1 MSSGGDEAKN
11 YGATEEVDRVA
22 ATTTTTTTTRR
33 PPRAPPPAH
42 ARKDS
47 NCSSSSKE
55 ANSVSDFGSVVTPS
69 VRSLKVGGRFGS
81 IHSLSGLGGSVA
93 GDGEEEYL
101 EEEDL
106 ESGLGRRRSQHND
119 SFSDMARYRRAMR
132 RRRGRSVGSEEG
144 LSIASSASS
153 TRRSISS
160 VSPKG
165 ADRASNVVDA
175 LLEKEG
181 EGKQERACA
190 PHIFVW
196 GIPGALCATAYALY
210 NVFIKLGSYSISPV
224 LGGVILQFVACLLG
238 VGLFFF
244 DRRKS
249 DHDVWQE
256 LKESDRVGI
265 MWCVG
270 AGLAVGSAEML
281 SFYVSS
287 LGVAASQSIPVII
300 GGSVVFD
307 VILGVLFLNESFGL
321 KAMIGVPVVV
331 AGICSVASSVTGA
344 EGSGVTIAALLGFD
358 GSALAAN
365 ETIELELFDWIGPAV
380 ACAMAYALYNVFIK
394 KGADTMNPVLGG
406 VILQIVAMI
415 LGSSFLGIFLRAGFY
430 DILRYDMKGI
440 LWACLAGFS
449 VGTAEILSFY
459 VSSLGVP
466 VSISTSTV
474 VGGSVVLGSMIGWIA
489 LGDIITFG
497 SGFGVLFVL
506 CGVVSVAMDAGDHDE
521 DAIIAD
527 DDNATSKSIGVDG
540 NIEQYNVFFKKVLD
554 QEKQEGPEQRKD
566 KDANIMNPAS
576 EKKNRYIPVID
587 SINEEGSVH
596 RPSSPMLIRFLEQS
610 APEGFGTD
618 SLAQKNLEDYYF
630 GKPFAGLSSDS
641 ETERESERS
650 DSRGGI
656 DRK

>member
-1 MSSGGDEAKN
+1 MSRSGDEAKN
-11 YGATEEVDRVA
+11 YGATEEVESVG
-22 ATTTTTTTTRR
+22 TR
-33 PPRAPPPAH
+33 PPARA
-42 ARKDS
+42 RQDS
-47 NCSSSSKE
+47 NCGSSSSKE

-93 GDGEEEYL
+93 GDEEEYL

-132 RRRGRSVGSEEG
+132 HRRGRSKGSEDG

-153 TRRSISS
+153 TRRSIS

-165 ADRASNVVDA
+165 TDRLSNA
-175 LLEKEG
+175 NTLLEKVG
-181 EGKQERACA
+181 EERQCA

-196 GIPGALCATAYALY
+196 GIPGALCATSYALY

-238 VGLFFF
+238 VGLLFF
-244 DRRKS
+244 DQRKS
-249 DHDVWQE
+249 DRDVWQE

-307 VILGVLFLNESFGL
+307 VILGVLFLSESFGL

-365 ETIELELFDWIGPAV
+365 ETIELELVDWIGPAI

-394 KGADTMNPVLGG
+394 KGSDTMNPVLGG

-430 DILRYDMKGI
+430 DVLRYDMKGI
-440 LWACLAGFS
+440 LWACLAGLS

-527 DDNATSKSIGVDG
+527 DANATSKSIGGDG

-554 QEKQEGPEQRKD
+554 QEKRESPEQRKD
-566 KDANIMNPAS
+566 NDANIMNPAS
-576 EKKNRYIPVID
+576 EKKNKYIPAID
-587 SINEEGSVH
+587 SINEEGSMH

-618 SLAQKNLEDYYF
+618 PLAQENLEDYYF

-641 ETERESERS
+641 EVEQESELS

>member
-1 MSSGGDEAKN
+1 MSRSGDEAKN
-11 YGATEEVDRVA
+11 YGATEEVESVG
-22 ATTTTTTTTRR
+22 TR
-33 PPRAPPPAH
+33 PPARA
-42 ARKDS
+42 RQDS
-47 NCSSSSKE
+47 NCGSSSSKE

-93 GDGEEEYL
+93 GDEEEYL

-132 RRRGRSVGSEEG
+132 HRRGRSKGSEDG

-153 TRRSISS
+153 TRRSIS

-165 ADRASNVVDA
+165 TDRLSNA
-175 LLEKEG
+175 NTLLEKVG
-181 EGKQERACA
+181 EERQCA

-196 GIPGALCATAYALY
+196 GIPGALCATSYALY

-238 VGLFFF
+238 VGLLFF
-244 DRRKS
+244 DQRKS
-249 DHDVWQE
+249 DRDVWQE

-270 AGLAVGSAEML
+270 AGLAVGTAEML

-307 VILGVLFLNESFGL
+307 VILGVLFLSESFGL

-365 ETIELELFDWIGPAV
+365 ETIELELVDWIGPAV

-440 LWACLAGFS
+440 LWACLAGLS

-527 DDNATSKSIGVDG
+527 DANATSKSIGGDG
-540 NIEQYNVFFKKVLD
+540 NIEQHNVFFKKVLD
-554 QEKQEGPEQRKD
+554 QEKRESPEQRKD
-566 KDANIMNPAS
+566 NDANIMNPAS
-576 EKKNRYIPVID
+576 EKKNKYIPAID

-618 SLAQKNLEDYYF
+618 PLAQENLEDYYF

-641 ETERESERS
+641 EVEQESELS

-656 DRK
+656 DRN

>member
-1 MSSGGDEAKN
+1 MSRSGDEAKN
-11 YGATEEVDRVA
+11 YGATEEVESVG
-22 ATTTTTTTTRR
+22 TR
-33 PPRAPPPAH
+33 PPARA
-42 ARKDS
+42 RQDS
-47 NCSSSSKE
+47 NCGSSSSKE

-69 VRSLKVGGRFGS
+69 ARSLKVGGRFGS

-93 GDGEEEYL
+93 GDEEEYL

-132 RRRGRSVGSEEG
+132 HRRGRSKGSEDG

-153 TRRSISS
+153 TRRSISL
-160 VSPKG
+160 SPKG
-165 ADRASNVVDA
+165 TDRLSNA
-175 LLEKEG
+175 NTLLEKVG
-181 EGKQERACA
+181 EERQCA

-196 GIPGALCATAYALY
+196 GIPGALCATSYALY

-238 VGLFFF
+238 VGLLFF
-244 DRRKS
+244 DQRKS
-249 DHDVWQE
+249 DRDVWQE

-287 LGVAASQSIPVII
+287 LGVAASQSIPIII

-307 VILGVLFLNESFGL
+307 VILGVLFLSESFGL

-331 AGICSVASSVTGA
+331 AGICSVASSVTGT

-365 ETIELELFDWIGPAV
+365 ETIELELVDWIGPAV

-440 LWACLAGFS
+440 LWACLAGLS

-527 DDNATSKSIGVDG
+527 DANATSKSIGGDG
-540 NIEQYNVFFKKVLD
+540 NIEQHNVFFKKVLD
-554 QEKQEGPEQRKD
+554 QEKRESPEQRKD
-566 KDANIMNPAS
+566 NDANIMNPAS
-576 EKKNRYIPVID
+576 EKKNKYIPAID

-618 SLAQKNLEDYYF
+618 PLAQENLEDYYF

-641 ETERESERS
+641 EVEQESELS

-656 DRK
+656 DRN

>member
-1 MSSGGDEAKN
+1 MSRSGDEAKN
-11 YGATEEVDRVA
+11 YGATEEVESVG
-22 ATTTTTTTTRR
+22 TR
-33 PPRAPPPAH
+33 PPARA
-42 ARKDS
+42 RQDS
-47 NCSSSSKE
+47 DCGSSSSKE

-93 GDGEEEYL
+93 GDEEEYL

-132 RRRGRSVGSEEG
+132 HRRGRSKGSEDG

-153 TRRSISS
+153 TRRSISL
-160 VSPKG
+160 SPKG
-165 ADRASNVVDA
+165 TDRLSNA
-175 LLEKEG
+175 NTLLEKVG
-181 EGKQERACA
+181 EERQCA

-196 GIPGALCATAYALY
+196 GIPGALCATSYALY

-238 VGLFFF
+238 VGLLFF
-244 DRRKS
+244 DQRKS
-249 DHDVWQE
+249 DRDVWQE

-307 VILGVLFLNESFGL
+307 VILGVLFLSESFGL

-344 EGSGVTIAALLGFD
+344 EGSGVTIAALLGFN

-440 LWACLAGFS
+440 LWACLAGLS

-527 DDNATSKSIGVDG
+527 DANATSKSIGGDG
-540 NIEQYNVFFKKVLD
+540 NIEQHNVFFKKVLD
-554 QEKQEGPEQRKD
+554 QEKREREQRKD
-566 KDANIMNPAS
+566 NDANIMNPAS
-576 EKKNRYIPVID
+576 EKKIKYIPAID

-610 APEGFGTD
+610 APEGLGTD
-618 SLAQKNLEDYYF
+618 PLAQENLEDYYF

-641 ETERESERS
+641 EVEQESELS

-656 DRK
+656 DRN

>member
-1 MSSGGDEAKN
+1 MSRSGDEAKN
-11 YGATEEVDRVA
+11 YGATEEVESVG
-22 ATTTTTTTTRR
+22 TR
-33 PPRAPPPAH
+33 PPARA
-42 ARKDS
+42 RQDS
-47 NCSSSSKE
+47 DCGSSSSKE

-93 GDGEEEYL
+93 GDEEEYL

-132 RRRGRSVGSEEG
+132 HRRGRSKGSEDG

-153 TRRSISS
+153 TRRSISL
-160 VSPKG
+160 SPKG
-165 ADRASNVVDA
+165 TDRLSNA
-175 LLEKEG
+175 NTLLEKVG
-181 EGKQERACA
+181 EERQCA

-196 GIPGALCATAYALY
+196 GIPGALCATSYALY

-238 VGLFFF
+238 VGLLFF
-244 DRRKS
+244 DQRKS
-249 DHDVWQE
+249 DRDVWQE

-307 VILGVLFLNESFGL
+307 VILGVLFLSESFGL

-344 EGSGVTIAALLGFD
+344 EGSGVTIAALLGFN

-440 LWACLAGFS
+440 LWACLAGLS

-527 DDNATSKSIGVDG
+527 DANATSKSIGGDG
-540 NIEQYNVFFKKVLD
+540 NIEQHNVFFKKVLD
-554 QEKQEGPEQRKD
+554 QEKRESPEQRKD
-566 KDANIMNPAS
+566 NDANIMNPAS
-576 EKKNRYIPVID
+576 EKKIKYIPAID

-610 APEGFGTD
+610 APEGLGTD
-618 SLAQKNLEDYYF
+618 PLAQENLEDYYF

-641 ETERESERS
+641 EVEQESELS

-656 DRK
+656 DRN

>member
-1 MSSGGDEAKN
+1 MSSSGGDEAKN
-11 YGATEEVDRVA
+11 NYGATEEVERVA
-22 ATTTTTTTTRR
+22 PRFP
-33 PPRAPPPAH
+33 PPRH
-42 ARKDS
+42 ERQDS
-47 NCSSSSKE
+47 NCGGSSSSKE

-93 GDGEEEYL
+93 GDGEEYS

-106 ESGLGRRRSQHND
+106 ESGLGRRSQHND

-144 LSIASSASS
+144 LSIASSTSS

-160 VSPKG
+160 VSPNG
-165 ADRASNVVDA
+165 ADRTSNVVDA

-238 VGLFFF
+238 VGLLFF

-270 AGLAVGSAEML
+270 AGLAVGTAEML

-307 VILGVLFLNESFGL
+307 VILGVLFMNESFGL

-331 AGICSVASSVTGA
+331 AGICSVASSVTGT

-365 ETIELELFDWIGPAV
+365 ETIELELVDWIGPALL
-380 ACAMAYALYNVFIK
+380 CAMAYALYNVFIK

-415 LGSSFLGIFLRAGFY
+415 LGSSFLGILLRSGFY

-521 DAIIAD
+521 DAIIAND
-527 DDNATSKSIGVDG
+527 ANATSKSIGGDG
-540 NIEQYNVFFKKVLD
+540 NIEQHDVFFKKVLD
-554 QEKQEGPEQRKD
+554 QEKRESPEQRKD

-576 EKKNRYIPVID
+576 EKKNKYIPAID

-618 SLAQKNLEDYYF
+618 RLAHQNLEDYYF
-630 GKPFAGLSSDS
+630 GRPFTGLSSDS
-641 ETERESERS
+641 ETEQESERS
-650 DSRGGI
+650 DPHGGI
-656 DRK
+656 DSK

>member
-1 MSSGGDEAKN
+1 MSRSGDEAKN
-11 YGATEEVDRVA
+11 YGATEEVESVG
-22 ATTTTTTTTRR
+22 TR
-33 PPRAPPPAH
+33 PPARA
-42 ARKDS
+42 RQDS
-47 NCSSSSKE
+47 DCGSSSSKE

-93 GDGEEEYL
+93 GDEEEYL

-132 RRRGRSVGSEEG
+132 HRRGRSKGSEDG

-153 TRRSISS
+153 TRRSISL
-160 VSPKG
+160 SPKG
-165 ADRASNVVDA
+165 TDRLSNA
-175 LLEKEG
+175 NTLLEKVG
-181 EGKQERACA
+181 EERQCA

-196 GIPGALCATAYALY
+196 GIPGALCATSYALY

-238 VGLFFF
+238 VGLLFF
-244 DRRKS
+244 DQRKS
-249 DHDVWQE
+249 DRDVWQE

-270 AGLAVGSAEML
+270 AGLAVGTAEML

-307 VILGVLFLNESFGL
+307 VILGVLFLSESFGL

-440 LWACLAGFS
+440 LWACLAGLS

-527 DDNATSKSIGVDG
+527 DANATSKSIGGDG
-540 NIEQYNVFFKKVLD
+540 NIEQHNVFFKKVLD
-554 QEKQEGPEQRKD
+554 QEKREREQRKD
-566 KDANIMNPAS
+566 NDANIMNPAS
-576 EKKNRYIPVID
+576 EKKIKYIPAID

-610 APEGFGTD
+610 APEGLGTD
-618 SLAQKNLEDYYF
+618 PLAQENLEDYYF

-641 ETERESERS
+641 EVEQESELS

-656 DRK
+656 DRN

>member
-1 MSSGGDEAKN
+1 MSRSGDEAKN
-11 YGATEEVDRVA
+11 YGATEEVESVG
-22 ATTTTTTTTRR
+22 TR
-33 PPRAPPPAH
+33 PPARA
-42 ARKDS
+42 RQDS
-47 NCSSSSKE
+47 NCGSSSSKE

-69 VRSLKVGGRFGS
+69 ARSLKVGGRFGS

-93 GDGEEEYL
+93 GDEEEYL

-132 RRRGRSVGSEEG
+132 HRRGRSKGSEDG

-153 TRRSISS
+153 TRRSISL
-160 VSPKG
+160 SPKG
-165 ADRASNVVDA
+165 TDRLSNA
-175 LLEKEG
+175 NTLLEKVG
-181 EGKQERACA
+181 EERQCA

-196 GIPGALCATAYALY
+196 GIPGALCATSYALY

-238 VGLFFF
+238 VGLLFF
-244 DRRKS
+244 DQRKS
-249 DHDVWQE
+249 DRDVWQE

-287 LGVAASQSIPVII
+287 LGVAASQSIPIII

-307 VILGVLFLNESFGL
+307 VILGVLFLSESFGL

-365 ETIELELFDWIGPAV
+365 ETIELELVDWIGPAV

-440 LWACLAGFS
+440 LWACLAGLS

-527 DDNATSKSIGVDG
+527 DANATSKSIGGDG
-540 NIEQYNVFFKKVLD
+540 NIEQHNVFFKKVLD
-554 QEKQEGPEQRKD
+554 QEKRESPEQRKD
-566 KDANIMNPAS
+566 NDANIMNPAS
-576 EKKNRYIPVID
+576 EKKNKYIPAID

-618 SLAQKNLEDYYF
+618 PLAQENLEDYYF

-641 ETERESERS
+641 EVEQESELS

-656 DRK
+656 DRN

>member
-1 MSSGGDEAKN
+1 MSRSGDEAKN
-11 YGATEEVDRVA
+11 YGATEEVESVG
-22 ATTTTTTTTRR
+22 TR
-33 PPRAPPPAH
+33 PPARA
-42 ARKDS
+42 RQDS
-47 NCSSSSKE
+47 NCGSSSSKE

-69 VRSLKVGGRFGS
+69 ARSLKVGGRFGS

-93 GDGEEEYL
+93 GDEEEYL

-132 RRRGRSVGSEEG
+132 HRRGRSKGSEDG

-153 TRRSISS
+153 TRRSISL
-160 VSPKG
+160 SPKG
-165 ADRASNVVDA
+165 TDRLSNA
-175 LLEKEG
+175 NTLLEKVG
-181 EGKQERACA
+181 EERQCA

-196 GIPGALCATAYALY
+196 GIPGALCATSYALY

-238 VGLFFF
+238 VGLLFF
-244 DRRKS
+244 DQRKS
-249 DHDVWQE
+249 DRDVWQE

-307 VILGVLFLNESFGL
+307 VILGVLFLSESFGL

-365 ETIELELFDWIGPAV
+365 ETIELELVDWIGPAV

-440 LWACLAGFS
+440 LWACLAGLS

-527 DDNATSKSIGVDG
+527 DANATSKSIGGDG
-540 NIEQYNVFFKKVLD
+540 NIEQHNVFFKKVLD
-554 QEKQEGPEQRKD
+554 QEKRESPEQRKD
-566 KDANIMNPAS
+566 NDANIMNPAS
-576 EKKNRYIPVID
+576 EKKNKYIPAID

-618 SLAQKNLEDYYF
+618 PLAQENLEDYYF

-641 ETERESERS
+641 EVEQESELS

-656 DRK
+656 DRN

>member
-1 MSSGGDEAKN
+1 MSRSGDEAKN
-11 YGATEEVDRVA
+11 YGATEEVESVG
-22 ATTTTTTTTRR
+22 TR
-33 PPRAPPPAH
+33 PPARA
-42 ARKDS
+42 RQDS
-47 NCSSSSKE
+47 NCGSSSSKE

-69 VRSLKVGGRFGS
+69 ARSLKVGGRFGS

-93 GDGEEEYL
+93 GDEEEYL

-132 RRRGRSVGSEEG
+132 HRRGRSKGSEDG

-153 TRRSISS
+153 TRRSISL
-160 VSPKG
+160 SPKG
-165 ADRASNVVDA
+165 TDRLSNA
-175 LLEKEG
+175 NTLLEKVG
-181 EGKQERACA
+181 EERQCA

-196 GIPGALCATAYALY
+196 GIPGALCATSYALY

-238 VGLFFF
+238 VGLLFF
-244 DRRKS
+244 DQRKS
-249 DHDVWQE
+249 DRDVWQE

-287 LGVAASQSIPVII
+287 LGVAASQSIPIII

-307 VILGVLFLNESFGL
+307 VILGVLFLSESFGL

-365 ETIELELFDWIGPAV
+365 ETIELELVDWIGPAV

-527 DDNATSKSIGVDG
+527 DANATSKSIGGDG
-540 NIEQYNVFFKKVLD
+540 NIEQHNVFFKKVLD
-554 QEKQEGPEQRKD
+554 QEKRESPEQRKD
-566 KDANIMNPAS
+566 NDANIMNPAS
-576 EKKNRYIPVID
+576 EKKNKYIPAID

-618 SLAQKNLEDYYF
+618 PLAQENLEDYYF

-641 ETERESERS
+641 EVEQESELS

-656 DRK
+656 DRN

>member
-1 MSSGGDEAKN
+1 MSRSGDEAKN
-11 YGATEEVDRVA
+11 YGATEEVESVG
-22 ATTTTTTTTRR
+22 TR
-33 PPRAPPPAH
+33 PPARA
-42 ARKDS
+42 RQDS
-47 NCSSSSKE
+47 NCGSSSSKE

-69 VRSLKVGGRFGS
+69 ARSLKVGGRFGS

-93 GDGEEEYL
+93 GDEEEYL

-132 RRRGRSVGSEEG
+132 HRRGRSKGSEDG

-153 TRRSISS
+153 TRRSISL
-160 VSPKG
+160 SPKG
-165 ADRASNVVDA
+165 TDRLSNA
-175 LLEKEG
+175 NTLLEKVG
-181 EGKQERACA
+181 EERQCA

-196 GIPGALCATAYALY
+196 GIPGALCATSYALY

-238 VGLFFF
+238 VGLLFF
-244 DRRKS
+244 DQRKS
-249 DHDVWQE
+249 DRDVWQE

-287 LGVAASQSIPVII
+287 LGVAASQSIPIII

-307 VILGVLFLNESFGL
+307 VILGVLFLSESFGL

-365 ETIELELFDWIGPAV
+365 ETIELELVDWIGPAV

-440 LWACLAGFS
+440 LWACLAGLS

-527 DDNATSKSIGVDG
+527 DANATSKSIGGDG
-540 NIEQYNVFFKKVLD
+540 NIEQHNVFFKKVLD
-554 QEKQEGPEQRKD
+554 QEKRESPEQRKD
-566 KDANIMNPAS
+566 NDANIMNPAS
-576 EKKNRYIPVID
+576 EKKNKYIPAID

-618 SLAQKNLEDYYF
+618 PLAQENLEDYYL

-641 ETERESERS
+641 EVEQESELS

-656 DRK
+656 DRN

>member
-1 MSSGGDEAKN
+1 MSRSGDEAKN
-11 YGATEEVDRVA
+11 YGATEEVESVG
-22 ATTTTTTTTRR
+22 TR
-33 PPRAPPPAH
+33 PPARA
-42 ARKDS
+42 RQDS
-47 NCSSSSKE
+47 NCGSSSSKE

-93 GDGEEEYL
+93 GDEEEYL

-132 RRRGRSVGSEEG
+132 HRRGRSKGSEDG

-153 TRRSISS
+153 TRRSIS

-165 ADRASNVVDA
+165 TDRLSNA
-175 LLEKEG
+175 NTLLEKVG
-181 EGKQERACA
+181 EERQCA

-196 GIPGALCATAYALY
+196 GIPGALCATSYALY

-238 VGLFFF
+238 VGLLFF
-244 DRRKS
+244 DQRKS
-249 DHDVWQE
+249 DRDVWQE

-307 VILGVLFLNESFGL
+307 VILGVLFLSESFGL

-365 ETIELELFDWIGPAV
+365 ETIELELVDWIGPAI

-394 KGADTMNPVLGG
+394 KGSDTMNPVLGG

-430 DILRYDMKGI
+430 DVLRYDMKGI
-440 LWACLAGFS
+440 LWACLAGLS

-527 DDNATSKSIGVDG
+527 DANATSKSIGGDG

-554 QEKQEGPEQRKD
+554 QEKRESPEQRKD
-566 KDANIMNPAS
+566 NDANIMNPAS
-576 EKKNRYIPVID
+576 EKKNKYIPAID
-587 SINEEGSVH
+587 SINEEGSMH

-618 SLAQKNLEDYYF
+618 PLAQENLEDYYF

-641 ETERESERS
+641 GIEQESELS

-656 DRK
+656 DRN

>member
-1 MSSGGDEAKN
+1 
-11 YGATEEVDRVA
+11 
-22 ATTTTTTTTRR
+22 
-33 PPRAPPPAH
+33 
-42 ARKDS
+42 
-47 NCSSSSKE
+47 
-55 ANSVSDFGSVVTPS
+55 
-69 VRSLKVGGRFGS
+69 
-81 IHSLSGLGGSVA
+81 
-93 GDGEEEYL
+93 
-101 EEEDL
+101 
-106 ESGLGRRRSQHND
+106 
-119 SFSDMARYRRAMR
+119 
-132 RRRGRSVGSEEG
+132 
-144 LSIASSASS
+144 
-153 TRRSISS
+153 
-160 VSPKG
+160 
-165 ADRASNVVDA
+165 
-175 LLEKEG
+175 
-181 EGKQERACA
+181 
-190 PHIFVW
+190 
-196 GIPGALCATAYALY
+196 
-210 NVFIKLGSYSISPV
+210 
-224 LGGVILQFVACLLG
+224 
-238 VGLFFF
+238 
-244 DRRKS
+244 
-249 DHDVWQE
+249 

-307 VILGVLFLNESFGL
+307 VILGVLFLSESFGL

-365 ETIELELFDWIGPAV
+365 ETIELELVDWIGPAV

-440 LWACLAGFS
+440 LWACLAGLS

-527 DDNATSKSIGVDG
+527 DANATSKSIGGDG
-540 NIEQYNVFFKKVLD
+540 NIEQHNVFFKKVLD
-554 QEKQEGPEQRKD
+554 QEKRESPEQRKD
-566 KDANIMNPAS
+566 NDANIMNPAS
-576 EKKNRYIPVID
+576 EKKNKYIPAID

-618 SLAQKNLEDYYF
+618 PLAQENLEDYYF

-641 ETERESERS
+641 EVEQESELS

-656 DRK
+656 DRN

>member
-1 MSSGGDEAKN
+1 MSRSGDEAKN
-11 YGATEEVDRVA
+11 YGATEEVESVG
-22 ATTTTTTTTRR
+22 TR
-33 PPRAPPPAH
+33 PPARA
-42 ARKDS
+42 RQDS
-47 NCSSSSKE
+47 NCGSSSSKE

-69 VRSLKVGGRFGS
+69 ARSLKVGGRFGS

-93 GDGEEEYL
+93 GDEEEYL

-132 RRRGRSVGSEEG
+132 HRRGRSKGSEDG

-153 TRRSISS
+153 TRRSISL
-160 VSPKG
+160 SPKG
-165 ADRASNVVDA
+165 TDRLSNA
-175 LLEKEG
+175 NTLLEKVG
-181 EGKQERACA
+181 EERQCA

-196 GIPGALCATAYALY
+196 GIPGALCATSYALY

-238 VGLFFF
+238 VGLLFF
-244 DRRKS
+244 DQRKS
-249 DHDVWQE
+249 DRDVWQE

-307 VILGVLFLNESFGL
+307 VILGVLFLSESFGL

-365 ETIELELFDWIGPAV
+365 ETIELELVDWIGPAV

-527 DDNATSKSIGVDG
+527 DANATSKSIGGDG
-540 NIEQYNVFFKKVLD
+540 NIEQHNVFFKKVLD
-554 QEKQEGPEQRKD
+554 QEKRESPEQRKD
-566 KDANIMNPAS
+566 NDANIMNPAS
-576 EKKNRYIPVID
+576 EKKNKYIPAID

-618 SLAQKNLEDYYF
+618 PLAQENLEDYYF

-641 ETERESERS
+641 EVEQESELS

-656 DRK
+656 DRN

>member
-1 MSSGGDEAKN
+1 MSRSGDEAKN
-11 YGATEEVDRVA
+11 YGATEEVESVG
-22 ATTTTTTTTRR
+22 TR
-33 PPRAPPPAH
+33 PPARA
-42 ARKDS
+42 RQDS
-47 NCSSSSKE
+47 NCGSSSSKE

-69 VRSLKVGGRFGS
+69 ARSLKVGGRFGS

-93 GDGEEEYL
+93 GDEEEYL

-132 RRRGRSVGSEEG
+132 HRRGRSKGSEDG

-153 TRRSISS
+153 TRRSISL
-160 VSPKG
+160 SPKG
-165 ADRASNVVDA
+165 TDRLSNA
-175 LLEKEG
+175 NTLLEKVG
-181 EGKQERACA
+181 EERQCA

-196 GIPGALCATAYALY
+196 GIPGALCATSYALY

-238 VGLFFF
+238 VGLLFF
-244 DRRKS
+244 DQRKS
-249 DHDVWQE
+249 DRDVWQE

-287 LGVAASQSIPVII
+287 LGVAASQSIPIII

-307 VILGVLFLNESFGL
+307 VILGVLFLSESFGL

-365 ETIELELFDWIGPAV
+365 ETIELELVDWIGPAV

-440 LWACLAGFS
+440 LWACLAGLS

-527 DDNATSKSIGVDG
+527 DANATSKSIGGDG
-540 NIEQYNVFFKKVLD
+540 NIEQHNVFFKKVLD
-554 QEKQEGPEQRKD
+554 QEKRESPEQRKD
-566 KDANIMNPAS
+566 NDANIMNPAS
-576 EKKNRYIPVID
+576 EKKNKYIPAID

-641 ETERESERS
+641 EVEQESELS

-656 DRK
+656 DRN

>member
-1 MSSGGDEAKN
+1 MSRSGDEAKN
-11 YGATEEVDRVA
+11 YGATEEVESVG
-22 ATTTTTTTTRR
+22 TR
-33 PPRAPPPAH
+33 PPAH
-42 ARKDS
+42 ARQDS
-47 NCSSSSKE
+47 NCGSSSSKE

-93 GDGEEEYL
+93 GDEEEYL

-132 RRRGRSVGSEEG
+132 HRRGRSKGSEDG

-153 TRRSISS
+153 TRRSISL
-160 VSPKG
+160 SPKG
-165 ADRASNVVDA
+165 TDRLSNA
-175 LLEKEG
+175 NTLLEKVG
-181 EGKQERACA
+181 EERQCA

-196 GIPGALCATAYALY
+196 GIPGALCATSYALY

-238 VGLFFF
+238 VGLLFF
-244 DRRKS
+244 DQRKS
-249 DHDVWQE
+249 DRDVWQE

-307 VILGVLFLNESFGL
+307 VILGVLFLSESFGL

-344 EGSGVTIAALLGFD
+344 EGSGVTIAALLGFN

-365 ETIELELFDWIGPAV
+365 ETIELELVDWIGPAI

-394 KGADTMNPVLGG
+394 KGSDTMNPVLGG

-440 LWACLAGFS
+440 LWACLAGLS

-527 DDNATSKSIGVDG
+527 DANATSNSIGGDG
-540 NIEQYNVFFKKVLD
+540 NIEQHNVFFKKVLD
-554 QEKQEGPEQRKD
+554 QEKRESPEQRKD
-566 KDANIMNPAS
+566 NDANIMNPAS
-576 EKKNRYIPVID
+576 EKKNKYIPAID
-587 SINEEGSVH
+587 SINEEGSMH

-618 SLAQKNLEDYYF
+618 PLAQENLEDYYF

-641 ETERESERS
+641 EVEQESELS

-656 DRK
+656 DRN

>member
-1 MSSGGDEAKN
+1 MSRSGDEAKN
-11 YGATEEVDRVA
+11 YGATEEVESVG
-22 ATTTTTTTTRR
+22 TR
-33 PPRAPPPAH
+33 PPARA
-42 ARKDS
+42 RQDS
-47 NCSSSSKE
+47 NCGSSSSKE

-93 GDGEEEYL
+93 GDEEEYL

-132 RRRGRSVGSEEG
+132 HRRGRSKGSEDG

-153 TRRSISS
+153 TRRSIS

-165 ADRASNVVDA
+165 TDRLSNA
-175 LLEKEG
+175 NTLLEKVG
-181 EGKQERACA
+181 EERQCA

-196 GIPGALCATAYALY
+196 GIPGALCATSYALY

-238 VGLFFF
+238 VGLLFF
-244 DRRKS
+244 DQRKS
-249 DHDVWQE
+249 DRDVWQE

-307 VILGVLFLNESFGL
+307 VILGVLFLSESFGL

-365 ETIELELFDWIGPAV
+365 ETIELELVDWIGPAI

-394 KGADTMNPVLGG
+394 KGSDTMNPVLGG

-440 LWACLAGFS
+440 LWACLAGLS

-527 DDNATSKSIGVDG
+527 DANATSKSIGGDG
-540 NIEQYNVFFKKVLD
+540 NIEQHNVFFKKVLD
-554 QEKQEGPEQRKD
+554 QEKRESPEQRKD
-566 KDANIMNPAS
+566 NDANIMNPAS
-576 EKKNRYIPVID
+576 EKKNKYIPAID

-618 SLAQKNLEDYYF
+618 PLAQENLEDYYF

-641 ETERESERS
+641 EVEQESELS

-656 DRK
+656 DRN

>member
-1 MSSGGDEAKN
+1 MSRSGDEAKN
-11 YGATEEVDRVA
+11 YGATEEVESVG
-22 ATTTTTTTTRR
+22 TR
-33 PPRAPPPAH
+33 PPARA
-42 ARKDS
+42 RQDS
-47 NCSSSSKE
+47 NCGSSSSKE

-69 VRSLKVGGRFGS
+69 ARSLKVGGRFGS

-93 GDGEEEYL
+93 GDEEEYL

-132 RRRGRSVGSEEG
+132 HRRGRSKGSEDG

-153 TRRSISS
+153 TRRSISL
-160 VSPKG
+160 SPKG
-165 ADRASNVVDA
+165 TDRLSNA
-175 LLEKEG
+175 NTLLEKVG
-181 EGKQERACA
+181 EERQCA
-190 PHIFVW
+190 PHILVW
-196 GIPGALCATAYALY
+196 GIPGALCATSYALY

-238 VGLFFF
+238 VGLLFF
-244 DRRKS
+244 DQRKS
-249 DHDVWQE
+249 DRDVWQE

-287 LGVAASQSIPVII
+287 LGVAASQSIPIII

-307 VILGVLFLNESFGL
+307 VILGVLFLSESFGL

-365 ETIELELFDWIGPAV
+365 ETIELELVDWIGPAV

-440 LWACLAGFS
+440 LWACLAGLS

-527 DDNATSKSIGVDG
+527 DANATSKSIGGDG
-540 NIEQYNVFFKKVLD
+540 NIEQHNVFFKKVLD
-554 QEKQEGPEQRKD
+554 QEKRESPEQRKD
-566 KDANIMNPAS
+566 NDANIMNPAS
-576 EKKNRYIPVID
+576 EKKNKYIPAID

-618 SLAQKNLEDYYF
+618 PLAQENLEDYYF

-641 ETERESERS
+641 EVEQESELS

-656 DRK
+656 DRN

>member
-1 MSSGGDEAKN
+1 MSRSGDEAKN
-11 YGATEEVDRVA
+11 YGATEEVESVG
-22 ATTTTTTTTRR
+22 TR
-33 PPRAPPPAH
+33 PPARA
-42 ARKDS
+42 RQDS
-47 NCSSSSKE
+47 NCGSSSSKE

-93 GDGEEEYL
+93 GDEEEYL

-132 RRRGRSVGSEEG
+132 HRRGRSKGSEDG

-153 TRRSISS
+153 TRRSIS

-165 ADRASNVVDA
+165 TDRLSNA
-175 LLEKEG
+175 NTLLEKVG
-181 EGKQERACA
+181 EERQCA

-196 GIPGALCATAYALY
+196 GIPGALCATSYALY

-238 VGLFFF
+238 VGLLFF
-244 DRRKS
+244 DQRKS
-249 DHDVWQE
+249 DRDVWQE
-256 LKESDRVGI
+256 LKESDRVGM

-307 VILGVLFLNESFGL
+307 VILGVLFLSESFGL

-344 EGSGVTIAALLGFD
+344 EGSGVTIAALLGFN

-365 ETIELELFDWIGPAV
+365 ETIELELVDWIGPAI

-394 KGADTMNPVLGG
+394 KGSDTMNPVLGG

-440 LWACLAGFS
+440 LWACLAGLS

-527 DDNATSKSIGVDG
+527 DANATSNSIGGDG
-540 NIEQYNVFFKKVLD
+540 NIEQHNVFFKKVLD
-554 QEKQEGPEQRKD
+554 QEKRESPEQRKD
-566 KDANIMNPAS
+566 NDANIMNPAS
-576 EKKNRYIPVID
+576 EKKNKYIPAID
-587 SINEEGSVH
+587 SINEEGSMH

-618 SLAQKNLEDYYF
+618 PLAQENLEDYYF

-641 ETERESERS
+641 EVEQESELS

>member
-1 MSSGGDEAKN
+1 MSRSGDEAKN
-11 YGATEEVDRVA
+11 YGATEEVESVG
-22 ATTTTTTTTRR
+22 TR
-33 PPRAPPPAH
+33 PPARA
-42 ARKDS
+42 RQDS
-47 NCSSSSKE
+47 NCGSSSSKE

-69 VRSLKVGGRFGS
+69 ARSLKVGGRFGS

-93 GDGEEEYL
+93 GDEEEYL

-132 RRRGRSVGSEEG
+132 HRRGRSKGSEDG

-153 TRRSISS
+153 TRRSISL
-160 VSPKG
+160 SPKG
-165 ADRASNVVDA
+165 TDRLSNA
-175 LLEKEG
+175 NTLLEKVG
-181 EGKQERACA
+181 EERQCA

-196 GIPGALCATAYALY
+196 GIPGALCATSYALY

-238 VGLFFF
+238 VGLLFF
-244 DRRKS
+244 DQRKS
-249 DHDVWQE
+249 DRDVWQE

-307 VILGVLFLNESFGL
+307 VILGVLFLSESFGL

-365 ETIELELFDWIGPAV
+365 ETIELELVDWIGPAV

-440 LWACLAGFS
+440 LWACLAGLS

-527 DDNATSKSIGVDG
+527 DANATSKSIGGDG
-540 NIEQYNVFFKKVLD
+540 NIEQHNVFFKKVLD
-554 QEKQEGPEQRKD
+554 QEKRESPEQRKD
-566 KDANIMNPAS
+566 NDANIMNPAS
-576 EKKNRYIPVID
+576 EKKNKYIPAID

-618 SLAQKNLEDYYF
+618 PLAQENLEDYYF

-641 ETERESERS
+641 EVEQESELS